1 MDLFFTSIIQGT
13 KMCADPFLM
22 GLVLV
27 GVIWGVIAGAL
38 PGVGPSLAVGL
49 ALPFTFGLSATYAIA
64 FLVAINVACSYG
76 NSIPAILIGVPGTT
90 SAVLTAIDG
99 YALHKQGKS
108 GLALGVQYYAAISGQ
123 FISNFFFLAMVVPL
137 AQLTYVFLAPEMFAL
152 YFLGIVAV
160 VSISSDNILKGLA
173 AAAFGF
179 ALSMVGRDPVDA
191 VYRYVFIDELGGGL
205 EVMPVVLGMLAVS
218 EIFRQMR
225 QSFSWGELAI
235 KFEAKFPPLKSL
247 WQVTPPV
254 IMGCVIGTIVGA
266 IPGLGG
272 TQAAFISY
280 NQAKLWSKH
289 PEVYGHG
296 SVEGVAANEAAQNA
310 SQAGEMVPTFGL
322 GIPGSSTMVFL
333 FAAML
338 MNGFIPGPLLI
349 QQAPQLLYAAWGP
362 GLLAPTIMLAILGWP
377 MCMVLL
383 KVVTLN
389 RTMILT
395 SALILCMVGVFTLNR
410 SGLDVFFMLFFG
422 IIGYFMWR
430 YGYPVACASLA
441 LVLGNGLE
449 GHLRRGL
456 VLLDGSWWAFVS
468 RPWVALIL
476 AVSFALLIY
485 GTWGTIKLMRQ
496 NAAYRRKLLAAHL
509 ASVSVSRTS

>member
-1 MDLFFTSIIQGT
+1 MIDLFVNSIQQGLL
-13 KMCADPFLM
+13 MCWDPILM
-22 GLVLV
+22 LLIFAGVLWGIFAGAITIGPNLAV
-27 GVIWGVIAGAL
+27 GVIL
-38 PGVGPSLAVGL
+38 PFCLTLPPTYAVGL
-49 ALPFTFGLSATYAIA
+49 LCA
-64 FLVAINVACSYG
+64 VNVAVSYG
-76 NSIPAILIGVPGTT
+76 NSIPAILIGVPGTSSAMLT
-90 SAVLTAIDG
+90 SIDG
-99 YALHKQGKS
+99 YALHRQGKT
-108 GLALGVQYYAAISGQ
+108 GLALAVQYYGALTGQ
-123 FISNFFFLAMVVPL
+123 MVSNFYYLFMVVPL
-137 AQLTYVFLAPEMFAL
+137 AQLTYVFLGPEMFAL
-152 YFLGIVAV
+152 YALGIV
-160 VSISSDNILKGLA
+160 SIVAITGDNLVKGLTA
-173 AAAFGF
+173 CAFGF
-179 ALSMVGRDPVDA
+179 ALSLAGRDPVSGVLRFDLF
-191 VYRYVFIDELGGGL
+191 YDLRGGL
-205 EVMPVVLGMLAVS
+205 EITPTIMGLLVAAELYRQ
-218 EIFRQMR
+218 FRQN
-225 QSFSWGELAI
+225 FKWAEIAT
-235 KFEAKFPPLKSL
+235 KFEAKFPAFKEL
-247 WQVTPPV
+247 WRVTPHV
-254 IMGCVIGTIVGA
+254 LAGSVIGTLVGA

-272 TQAAFISY
+272 TQAAFMSY
-280 NQAKLWSKH
+280 NQSKLWSKH
-289 PEVYGHG
+289 PEEYGHG
-296 SVEGVAANEAAQNA
+296 SIEGVAANEAAQNA